1 MNEIE
6 IIEFRTDNYNATI
19 EQIAND
25 IYYNK
30 MIPVFGAGL
39 TGGEKTSFGKQV
51 PFADEL
57 KSIMIDFIN
66 DYDKEE
72 LQELEFYEL
81 SSVFFE
87 CIEKKNQHSDIKQI
101 FKELFTNVLL
111 EKNSNRYK
119 FINLNW
125 KTVYTLNIDDAIEN
139 NSNYKT
145 VITPDIDFDWNHI
158 KDYPSVIKLHGD
170 AKQNIINNN
179 SNFAE
184 SIVFSKEIYIKAL
197 LENKRIL
204 SYFVTELS
212 RVNTLFY
219 GCSFQSLEFDIEGII
234 ASEKETIKEDKNLK
248 RYLITSN
255 VPEKKLKLRKL
266 KNDLLITHIID
277 LKNSYNYNLFLDDII
292 NEYKNIESKNEN
304 DLDNFSNFIPNI
316 KILESSERE
325 ENLKYLLG
333 LESNKYLDYTKN
345 LYVLPYYI
353 IDRTIKKNF
362 LANFLNYEVSILK
375 GKKISGKTTFIL
387 KTLSDYKNKT
397 SYYIPSQMDISLK
410 ALNDMI
416 SNLKNSIIVLDSNS
430 FDYNHIFIVKNNIY
444 KIKENNNNLILIFNS
459 YDNTTLGSFYSI
471 FNKIEY
477 NEFNINNIFDD
488 TELNK
493 INKKLNDIPLP
504 EFKNKITIDEVI
516 RKQRKQNILDN
527 IIRIDKTAFKDEIY
541 IHWDNY
547 KITKLKEFTLLFI
560 LSTLDKFN
568 LSNYY
573 LVYGGLKELKKILTK
588 FSPFIDEEYVSIYE
602 REQSSG
608 AKIISNSQVSLTYIL
623 TEAISNETLSI
634 NDITNELSK
643 IIGKLY
649 KHKIHKYQEL
659 LFFDNLKEN
668 LHTSQKEIF
677 QKIVIELYKK
687 LEKELTSDKHYWLQ
701 RAKSILYMQSND
713 IEAIKD
719 GLRFSTK
726 IYTDEIIKE
735 SKLSGYAAHI
745 SAMLY
750 GRLAV
755 LEKFVNLNII
765 QEAIDFYTL
774 IFEQYDWN
782 KIYIKNMIKRKDKND
797 LKTLCFD
804 YVDKDLDVEYRIK
817 LKNLRNFYSEYIKN

>member
-1 MNEIE
+1 MEEIR
-6 IIEFRTDNYNATI
+6 IINFRKDKYNATI
-19 EQIAND
+19 QQIAND

-39 TGGEKTSFGKQV
+39 TAGEKTSFNKRV
-51 PFADEL
+51 PFANEL
-57 KSIMIDFIN
+57 KSMMINLIE

-87 CIEKKNQHSDIKQI
+87 CIENKNQHGNVKQI

-111 EKNSNRYK
+111 DINSQRYK

-158 KDYPSVIKLHGD
+158 KDYPSIIKLHGD

-184 SIVFSKEIYIKAL
+184 NIVFSKEIYIKAL

-234 ASEKETIKEDKNLK
+234 ASEKETIKENKNLK
-248 RYLITSN
+248 RYFITSN

-266 KNDLLITHIID
+266 KNDLLITHIINLED
-277 LKNSYNYNLFLDDII
+277 NCNYNLFLNDII

-304 DLDNFSNFIPNI
+304 DLDNFSNFILSV
-316 KILESSERE
+316 KILEASKRK
-325 ENLKYLLG
+325 ENLRFLLG
-333 LESNKYLDYTKN
+333 LKSNKYGDYTKN
-345 LYVLPYYI
+345 SYVLPYFI
-353 IDRTIKKNF
+353 IDRAIKKSF
-362 LANFLNYEVSILK
+362 LGKFLNNEVSILK

-387 KTLSDYKNKT
+387 KTLNEYENKQ
-397 SYYIPSQMDISLK
+397 SYYIPSQMDISLE
-410 ALNDMI
+410 ALTDMI
-416 SNLKNSIIVLDSNS
+416 NNLKSSIIVLDSNS
-430 FDYNHIFIVKNNIY
+430 FDFNHIFIIKNNIY
-444 KIKENNNNLILIFNS
+444 KLKENNSNLILIFNS

-477 NEFNINNIFDD
+477 NEFTINNVFNDS
-488 TELNK
+488 ELNK
-493 INKKLNDIPLP
+493 INKKLNDVPLP
-504 EFKNKITIDEVI
+504 EFKNKITLDELI
-516 RKQRKQNILDN
+516 TKQRKQNILDN
-527 IIRIDKTAFKDEIY
+527 IIRIDKTTFKDEEY
-541 IHWDNY
+541 IQWDNY

-560 LSTLDKFN
+560 LSTLNKFN

-573 LVYGGLKELKKILTK
+573 LVYGGLKELKKIIIK
-588 FSPFIDEEYVSIYE
+588 FSPFIDEEYISMYE

-634 NDITNELSK
+634 DDITNELSK

-649 KHKIHKYQEL
+649 KNKIHKYQEL

-668 LHTSQKEIF
+668 LHTGHKKIF

-687 LEKELTSDKHYWLQ
+687 LEKELTNDKHYWLQ
-701 RAKSILYMQSND
+701 RAKSILYMQSDD
-713 IEAIKD
+713 IESIKD

-750 GRLAV
+750 GRLIV
-755 LEKFVNLNII
+755 LEDFMNLNNI
-765 QEAIDFYTL
+765 QEAIDFYYL
-774 IFEQYDWN
+774 IFEKYDWN
-782 KIYIKNMIKRKDKND
+782 KIYIKNMTKRTDKND
-797 LKTLCFD
+797 LKVLCFD
-804 YVDKDLDVEYRIK
+804 YSDKNLDIEYKIK
-817 LKNLRNFYSEYIKN
+817 LKDLRNFYREYVRN